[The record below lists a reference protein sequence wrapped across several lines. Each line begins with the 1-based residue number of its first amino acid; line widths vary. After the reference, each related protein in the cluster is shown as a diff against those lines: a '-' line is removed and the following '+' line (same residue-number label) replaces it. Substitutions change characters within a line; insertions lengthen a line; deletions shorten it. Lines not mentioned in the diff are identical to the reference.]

1 MMATPTQLTR
11 PTPKGPMA
19 VHASPTPLLPA
30 AQPDV
35 LAPSLRR
42 GAHGSTTSMDCLVE
56 TDTAP
61 EAPPLHVDTAFTQYV
76 RSDAM
81 PHSDEKVANRDSSGT
96 PHCSAHGGGRRC
108 QHEGCSKGARGD
120 TEHCKAHGG
129 GRRCQ
134 KEGCLKSAEGGGT
147 PHCSAHGGDR
157 RCQHEGCSK
166 SARGDTEHCVLHGGG
181 RR

>member
-76 RSDAM
+76 RSDASRAA
-81 PHSDEKVANRDSSGT
+81 PRRRQPDSVRPANALQR
-96 PHCSAHGGGRRC
+96 AGGY
-108 QHEGCSKGARGD
+108 
-120 TEHCKAHGG
+120 
-129 GRRCQ
+129 
-134 KEGCLKSAEGGGT
+134 
-147 PHCSAHGGDR
+147 
-157 RCQHEGCSK
+157 
-166 SARGDTEHCVLHGGG
+166 
-181 RR
+181 